1 MWTRDLLKMNAK
13 QVLRN
18 NYWMALLVAFVASLL
33 AGGSSNI
40 GPTLTFNYTTGSDHY
55 NYQYGYDRAVL
66 PYFGAVAA
74 AAFGFVLIAMVVG
87 VLFSVFVSNPV
98 TVASAAILWRA
109 GWATLRSRRCSPRSA
124 AQLTATW

>member
-98 TVASAAILWRA
+98 TVGRD
-109 GWATLRSRRCSPRSA
+109 R
-124 AQLTATW
+124 LTATW

>member
-40 GPTLTFNYTTGSDHY
+40 GPTLTFIP
-55 NYQYGYDRAVL
+55 Q
-66 PYFGAVAA
+66 
-74 AAFGFVLIAMVVG
+74 VLIITTINTDMTAPYCPISA
-87 VLFSVFVSNPV
+87 LWPPPHLASCSLQWWLAFSFPC
-98 TVASAAILWRA
+98 L
-109 GWATLRSRRCSPRSA
+109 
-124 AQLTATW
+124 